1 MVCPQIFSSF
11 HSCAVVSVWDVIARS
26 LGFFQRILPKS
37 SSNKV
42 QLFFSSELVLGGFLG
57 FHGWWKKQD
66 EAPGAGIPEITGVG
80 NLPSGAG
87 DAFSWRL
94 VGLCGNHVLLQ
105 SFVSSWGLS
114 TAASCPGFP
123 LFHNSWMA
131 SAPRHKVRGR
141 NPWKSLPVVIIHIW
155 FLRMTNQIQTLF
167 CACLLG
173 CHENELPFPFGGR
186 FMKRSFYDPHRT
198 HVVKENLIPGTFRV
212 KKCTLSCLCDEGSRI
227 WSGNG
232 CSELQGLSPG
242 LVPQCQGEHWEHQH
256 CAGQNPCCR
265 QRCLPKASPLQP
277 GKGLAQELE
286 VSCCFCTFL
295 FSVPYSLCS
304 SPPSPWDVNAVK
316 DFSVFGNKKLCSQ
329 LLCASLQITTSAS
342 LILRFPSSEVLSEL
356 IFSVEFGSAGSRMSL
371 SGQPGEEEV
380 AGFCLLH
387 SGADWGFCHPQSPP
401 GSDWQDGIVL
411 CSAPLHLCV
420 PPLVMFS
427 NIKHQY

>member
-131 SAPRHKVRGR
+131 SAPLTQSEGQKSMKVSSSSDYPYLIPEDNQP
-141 NPWKSLPVVIIHIW
+141 NPNSILCLFAWLPW
-155 FLRMTNQIQTLF
+155 EW
-167 CACLLG
+167 AA
-173 CHENELPFPFGGR
+173 LPFWRQIYEKIF
-186 FMKRSFYDPHRT
+186 
-198 HVVKENLIPGTFRV
+198 L
-212 KKCTLSCLCDEGSRI
+212 
-227 WSGNG
+227 WS
-232 CSELQGLSPG
+232 
-242 LVPQCQGEHWEHQH
+242 
-256 CAGQNPCCR
+256 
-265 QRCLPKASPLQP
+265 
-277 GKGLAQELE
+277 
-286 VSCCFCTFL
+286 T
-295 FSVPYSLCS
+295 
-304 SPPSPWDVNAVK
+304 
-316 DFSVFGNKKLCSQ
+316 
-329 LLCASLQITTSAS
+329 
-342 LILRFPSSEVLSEL
+342 
-356 IFSVEFGSAGSRMSL
+356 
-371 SGQPGEEEV
+371 
-380 AGFCLLH
+380 
-387 SGADWGFCHPQSPP
+387 
-401 GSDWQDGIVL
+401 
-411 CSAPLHLCV
+411 
-420 PPLVMFS
+420 
-427 NIKHQY
+427 